1 MYARMQLATRAARGT
16 SVPRAARTTAPA
28 GVGPSADEPTGVC
41 IICVDASPPPIQT
54 GCGCLG
60 DSGLAHVECLV
71 QRAVAQQP
79 HRGNAAWRLCP
90 TCAQDFTGAMRTALA
105 EAWCSR
111 VRGLAEESEDRSA
124 AATNLAECSRSPAT
138 VHGKPLVAQRLQ

>member
-1 MYARMQLATRAARGT
+1 
-16 SVPRAARTTAPA
+16 
-28 GVGPSADEPTGVC
+28 VGPSSDEPTGVC
-41 IICVDASPPPIQT
+41 IICLDRSPPPIQS
-54 GCGCLG
+54 GCACRD
-60 DSGLAHVECLV
+60 DSALAHVGCLV
-71 QRAVAQQP
+71 EKAVSQQTT
-79 HRGNAAWRLCP
+79 RGRAAWSRCQ

-111 VRGLAEESEDRSA
+111 VRGLEEESEDRSA